1 MRRFLLFTLWSLAW
15 ISVQGQAASP
25 QDQFPVFDATSF
37 AQEPHLSQYGLQR
50 MPVVY
55 PAYMWDSKE
64 QSVQTEPAWRSTSP
78 PPLRLS
84 P

>member
-25 QDQFPVFDATSF
+25 QHQFPVFDTTNL
-37 AQEPHLSQYGLQR
+37 AQEPDL
-50 MPVVY
+50 
-55 PAYMWDSKE
+55 WDSKE
-64 QSVQTEPAWRSTSP
+64 QSVQTELAWRSTSP
-78 PPLRLS
+78 PPLHLS